1 MSLSKD
7 FDVKS
12 ANFKLKKISIPL
24 QLDSLNN
31 GINNFENFII
41 YVDIASGTMKIYDR
55 ICDHNG
61 GRLISK
67 QNKIVCPL
75 HNWQFSPITGEYV
88 NIGKKKNPLYSG
100 KIKKEFNLDII
111 TNLRQINE
119 QFNSNPEIK
128 IRWINHAC
136 LIFQVENFKIATDPW
151 LIGPA
156 FSNGWWLKH
165 KSPTDCFEQINS
177 CNLLFISHNHPDH
190 LHPETLSK
198 IKKNINIITPNFKS
212 NSTLKFLKDLGFNN
226 VTTLNFDQKI
236 CKKNSELE
244 ISLLKSGD
252 FREDSGILI
261 QAGKFKFMATV
272 DSNFIDFYRF
282 PDKIDVL
289 ASSFASGAS
298 GFPLCFED
306 YTEKEKKIIIERN
319 KKVIVFTNE
328 KVIGLSKT
336 KYFIPYAGFFTED
349 ITRDR
354 YIKENNLKNN
364 INDYS
369 KVCKKFDVQLLNVE
383 EYDTYI
389 FRGNTLLKKEKNNI
403 LKIKEKSNNWYI
415 KKVKTL
421 YKNTSK
427 KEIEQ
432 YFKKS
437 NFFYNLALQLDLT
450 NDDFT
455 KIKNSFLIN
464 FYKNKPAEIAVYNKK
479 NKLNIDRDCNF
490 KNIKVRC
497 HEFLKVIRQ
506 GLPWEDLSIGF
517 QCRIN
522 RKPNVYNSDF
532 WYHFTNIYVNENVR
546 GRSENCG
553 GCIIINQRLF

>member
-1 MSLSKD
+1 MILFED
-7 FDVKS
+7 FDLKDV
-12 ANFKLKKISIPL
+12 NFKLKKISIPL
-24 QLDSLNN
+24 RLDSLSN

-41 YVDIASGTMKIYDR
+41 HVDSVSGLMKIYDR

-75 HNWQFSPITGEYV
+75 HNWEFNPITGEYV
-88 NIGKKKNPLYSG
+88 NIGKKKKHLYFG
-100 KIKKEFNLDII
+100 KIKKNLNLEIQ
-111 TNLRQINE
+111 TNLREVNE

-128 IRWINHAC
+128 IQWINHAC

-165 KSPTDCFEQINS
+165 KSPKDCFEQINS

-198 IKKNINIITPNFKS
+198 INKNINIITPNFKS
-212 NSTLKFLKDLGFNN
+212 NSTLKFLRDLGFNN
-226 VTTLNFDQKI
+226 ITTLNFDKKI
-236 CKKNSELE
+236 CRKNSELE

-289 ASSFASGAS
+289 ASSFAGGAS

-306 YTEKEKKIIIERN
+306 YTEKEKKIILERN

-349 ITRDR
+349 ATRDR
-354 YIKENNLKNN
+354 YIKENNLKND
-364 INDYS
+364 ISHYS
-369 KVCKKFDVQLLNVE
+369 KVCKKFNTQLLNVE

-389 FRGNTLLKKEKNNI
+389 FRGNTLLRREKNNI

-415 KKVKTL
+415 KKIKNL

-427 KEIEQ
+427 KEIEE

-437 NFFYNLALQLDLT
+437 NFFNNLVLQLDLT

-455 KIKNSFLIN
+455 TTKNCFLIN
-464 FYKNKPAEIAVYNKK
+464 FYKNKCADVVVYDKK
-479 NKLNIDRDCNF
+479 NKLNINRDLNF
-490 KNIKVRC
+490 KNIKVRY

-532 WYHFTNIYVNENVR
+532 WYHFTNIYVNENVK
-546 GRSENCG
+546 GRSQNCA
-553 GCIIINQRLF
+553 GCTIINQKVF

>member
-1 MSLSKD
+1 MILPKD
-7 FDVKS
+7 FDLKNV
-12 ANFKLKKISIPL
+12 NFKLKKISIPL
-24 QLDSLNN
+24 RLDTLNN

-41 YVDIASGTMKIYDR
+41 YVDSLSGRMKIYDR

-75 HNWQFSPITGEYV
+75 HNWQFNPITGEYV
-88 NIGKKKNPLYSG
+88 NIGYKKKPLYSG
-100 KIKKEFNLDII
+100 KIKKKLNLDIC

-119 QFNSNPEIK
+119 QFNTNPEIK

-165 KSPTDCFEQINS
+165 KSPIDSFEQINS

-190 LHPETLSK
+190 LHPETLNK
-198 IKKNINIITPNFKS
+198 INKNINIITPNFKS
-212 NSTLKFLKDLGFNN
+212 NSTFNFLRDLGFNN
-226 VTTLNFDQKI
+226 ITTLNFDKKI

-252 FREDSGILI
+252 FREDSGILV

-282 PDKIDVL
+282 PEKIDIL
-289 ASSFASGAS
+289 ASSFAGGAS

-306 YTEKEKKIIIERN
+306 YSEKEKKTILERN
-319 KKVIVFTNE
+319 KKVTIFTNE

-336 KYFIPYAGFFTED
+336 RYFIPYASFFTEET
-349 ITRDR
+349 TRDK

-369 KVCKKFDVQLLNVE
+369 KVCKKLGVQLLNVE

-389 FRGNTLLKKEKNNI
+389 FKGNTLLKREKNNI

-415 KKVKTL
+415 KKIKNL

-427 KEIEQ
+427 KEIKE

-437 NFFYNLALQLDLT
+437 DFFYNLVLQLDLT

-455 KIKNSFLIN
+455 KTKNCFLIN
-464 FYKNKPAEIAVYNKK
+464 FYKNKPPEVTVYNKK
-479 NKLNIDRDCNF
+479 NKLKVNRNCNF
-490 KNIKVRC
+490 KNIKVRY
-497 HEFLKVIRQ
+497 HEFLRVIRQ

-517 QCRIN
+517 QCRIK

-532 WYHFTNIYVNENVR
+532 WYHFTNIYVNENVK
-546 GRSENCG
+546 GRSQNCA
-553 GCIIINQRLF
+553 GCTIINQKIF